1 MRLLS
6 AVIVAILGLAAQPA
20 LAQTSSPADPP
31 PARIVG
37 TIDKLDGD
45 MLTVKTKDGQM
56 ATATLKADMAVW
68 GMAKSSLANIKP
80 GDFVASGGIK
90 GTDGKIHAVEV
101 RIYPEALRGT
111 GEGQRPWN
119 VKPDGVMINA
129 TVGTV
134 TQTPDGNVLHV
145 TYKDGESEVVVGSD
159 VPVSTYVAGDKGSL
173 TAGLAVFA
181 VAQRSPDGKL
191 TIGRIYVE
199 RDGVKPPS

>member
-1 MRLLS
+1 MRRLS
-6 AVIVAILGLAAQPA
+6 VLIAAILGLAALPA
-20 LAQTSSPADPP
+20 LAQTSSPANPP
-31 PARIVG
+31 VRIIG

-45 MLTVKTKDGQM
+45 VLTVKTKDGDM
-56 ATATLKADMAVW
+56 ATATLKADVAVW
-68 GMAKSSLANIKP
+68 GMAKSALANIKP

-119 VKPDGVMINA
+119 AKPDGVMTNA
-129 TVGTV
+129 TVGAV
-134 TQTPDGNVLHV
+134 RQTADGNVVHV
-145 TYKDGESEVVVGSD
+145 TYKDGESEFVVAPD
-159 VPVSTYVAGDKGSL
+159 VPVSTYVAGDRGFL
-173 TAGLAVFA
+173 TAGLSVFA

-199 RDGVKPPS
+199 RDGVKPPG

>member
-1 MRLLS
+1 MRL
-6 AVIVAILGLAAQPA
+6 VAYLIAGLIGFTTFPGQ
-20 LAQTSSPADPP
+20 AQTPP
-31 PARIVG
+31 PANPPVRIIG

-45 MLTVKTKDGQM
+45 VLTVKTKDGQM
-56 ATATLKADMAVW
+56 AAATLKADVSIW

-90 GTDGKIHAVEV
+90 GADGKIHAVEV

-119 VKPDGVMINA
+119 VKPDGIMTNA

-134 TQTPDGNVLHV
+134 TQTPDGNVVHV
-145 TYKDGESEVVVGSD
+145 TYKDGESEFVVGPD
-159 VPVSTYVAGDKGSL
+159 VPISTYVAGDKGFL
-173 TAGLAVFA
+173 TPGLAVFA
-181 VAQRSPDGKL
+181 VAQKSPDGKL

-199 RDGVKPPS
+199 RDGVKPPG